1 MTATTQPIRQAA
13 ALRPATPT
21 SPPHAAT
28 AAGPVATAAGL
39 LRAVVGKAAAFVS
52 TLGTSLRDLADAGQ
66 LGPDTEREIG
76 RWSGGRI

>member
-21 SPPHAAT
+21 SPLRAAT
-28 AAGPVATAAGL
+28 AAGPVAAVSL
-39 LRAVVGKAAAFVS
+39 LQAVVGIVTAFAA
-52 TLGTSLRDLADAGQ
+52 TLGASLRDLADAGQ
-66 LGPDTEREIG
+66 LGPDAEREIG